1 MKMCRSQADG
11 GRRCTGSRAGTPPAD
26 GKVRIEVHT
35 NKRSYS
41 VVGGESKVV
50 WMPGEKVVSMDV
62 IDPGQGGDTRPSR
75 RVDRKPETEADKR
88 FFDLR
93 ESGYTGPVDQD
104 GNATNEHADIFDA
117 LRATS

>member
-26 GKVRIEVHT
+26 GKVRIEAHT

>member
-1 MKMCRSQADG
+1 MCRSQADG
-11 GRRCTGSRAGTPPAD
+11 GRRCPGTRSGSSAPPAD

-35 NKRSYS
+35 SQRSYS
-41 VVGGESKVV
+41 TIGGESKVE

-62 IDPGQGGDTRPSR
+62 IDPGQGGDTMSR
-75 RVDRKPETEADKR
+75 RFDGRPETDADKR

-104 GNATNEHADIFDA
+104 GYATNEHADIFDA
-117 LRATS
+117 LRAAS